1 MTTLKEL
8 AMISGISKSTI
19 SRVINNDP
27 NVKAE
32 TREKVLEYVKKLD
45 YKPNL
50 VARSMV
56 TGNLPLVLV
65 IVGDIQNDY
74 FARIVTGIESVLS
87 EKDYLPVIFST
98 MYDEEKE
105 KKIFEAVKYFKPAGM
120 IPITGTSSAEFEA
133 ILKNT
138 DCKTVLVNKDSAKL
152 RLDEVLVDD
161 FEAGYAATKIL
172 IDNGHRC
179 IAHMSGNSERSSI
192 SKGREQGY
200 RQALEDT
207 GITVREELIF
217 RGNLAMKSGYSLAE
231 EIFQH
236 KEITAICSN
245 NFLMSMGLIRYGRT
259 IDRHLLK
266 EYELSCCEIVPELYE
281 HERISYAGAD
291 LESIGGKAARI
302 LLSRIEG
309 SDEPRQKIFYS
320 ASKIYNAARYKS
332 LN

>member
-1 MTTLKEL
+1 MIMTTLKEL

-105 KKIFEAVKYFKPAGM
+105 RKF
-120 IPITGTSSAEFEA
+120 
-133 ILKNT
+133 LK
-138 DCKTVLVNKDSAKL
+138 
-152 RLDEVLVDD
+152 
-161 FEAGYAATKIL
+161 
-172 IDNGHRC
+172 
-179 IAHMSGNSERSSI
+179 
-192 SKGREQGY
+192 Q
-200 RQALEDT
+200 
-207 GITVREELIF
+207 
-217 RGNLAMKSGYSLAE
+217 
-231 EIFQH
+231 
-236 KEITAICSN
+236 
-245 NFLMSMGLIRYGRT
+245 
-259 IDRHLLK
+259 
-266 EYELSCCEIVPELYE
+266 
-281 HERISYAGAD
+281 
-291 LESIGGKAARI
+291 
-302 LLSRIEG
+302 
-309 SDEPRQKIFYS
+309 
-320 ASKIYNAARYKS
+320 
-332 LN
+332 